1 MNKMK
6 FDAANPATS
15 HKCGKKPVEAFLFID
30 PLCMDCWSIEPLI
43 MKLWL
48 EYGNYFTI
56 RHILT
61 GKEEAAAISP
71 AHKWN
76 KPAHIRFVWE
86 NTSSL
91 HGLSCDGKLNK
102 RHSSSSPYMT
112 SIAIKAAELQG
123 RRAGM
128 KFLRTLQESV
138 FLQRE
143 AHPNKEL
150 LLVCAEKSGIDM
162 EEFKHDLCSMSATK
176 AFQCDLKFTNE
187 MYVTEIPSLIFFHSN
202 SEQEGLKLSGMYPYD
217 VYVQVLQELVHEDLI
232 PEPLPSLEKFLQQY
246 AFTFADEM
254 AVIYNRSLSEAMR
267 EMRQLLL
274 TGKAIQTISE
284 KEVYWRYNVKE
295 KDPA

>member
-1 MNKMK
+1 
-6 FDAANPATS
+6 
-15 HKCGKKPVEAFLFID
+15 
-30 PLCMDCWSIEPLI
+30 

-138 FLQRE
+138 FFY
-143 AHPNKEL
+143 KEKHIQIKSYCSF
-150 LLVCAEKSGIDM
+150 VQKKSGIDM

-232 PEPLPSLEKFLQQY
+232 PEPLPSLEKF
-246 AFTFADEM
+246 F
-254 AVIYNRSLSEAMR
+254 YNNM
-267 EMRQLLL
+267 LLHL
-274 TGKAIQTISE
+274 RMKWLLFIIGRHQKQCA
-284 KEVYWRYNVKE
+284 K
-295 KDPA
+295 